1 MDDVR
6 KTIAWLLDM
15 LVQKPASRE
24 FVEEKLVH
32 MLEDKVARANTTP
45 MKGVDVDG
53 EWSEF
58 SAAKERHI
66 AP

>member
-6 KTIAWLLDM
+6 KTVAWLLDM

-32 MLEDKVARANTTP
+32 MLEDSVARANTTP
-45 MKGVDVDG
+45 MKGVGDG
-53 EWSEF
+53 EWSDF

>member
-32 MLEDKVARANTTP
+32 MLEDNVARANTTP
-45 MKGVDVDG
+45 MKGIDDG

-58 SAAKERHI
+58 SASKESFI